1 MNIRFLV
8 ALLCFAS
15 CMSSK
20 KLAEQC
26 KEKFPCE
33 VSKSDTVTVVK
44 ERIETDT
51 IHTEGETVFVTDT
64 MQCPTS
70 VEPITIIRQVQA
82 KCPESQVIE
91 KVRFV
96 ETEKTITIEVLD
108 SSANYL
114 HRVEVWKL
122 TDTITELRARKPFW
136 FGYLLGVLSVVA
148 LLALI
153 LCIALKRAKNK
164 LKG

>member
-108 SSANYL
+108 SSQNYL
-114 HRVEVWKL
+114 NKL
-122 TDTITELRARKPFW
+122 EIDKLK
-136 FGYLLGVLSVVA
+136 SVVQKSQRKLYFSLGG
-148 LLALI
+148 LLFMFLMLMAAIYFLI
-153 LCIALKRAKNK
+153 KKK
-164 LKG
+164 

>member
-1 MNIRFLV
+1 MNIKYLIILV
-8 ALLCFAS
+8 LFTS

-33 VSKSDTVTVVK
+33 IGKSDTVTIVK

-70 VEPITIIRQVQA
+70 VEPITIIREVQA

-96 ETEKTITIEVLD
+96 ETEKTITIEVQD

-114 HRVEVWKL
+114 HRVEVRKL
-122 TDTITELRARKPFW
+122 TDTITELKARKPFW
-136 FGYLLGVLSVVA
+136 LGYLLGALSLLVLIA
-148 LLALI
+148 LMLY
-153 LCIALKRAKNK
+153 IALKRAKK
-164 LKG
+164 

>member
-1 MNIRFLV
+1 MNIRFLII
-8 ALLCFAS
+8 LLCFAS
-15 CMSSK
+15 CMNSK

-33 VSKSDTVTVVK
+33 IGKSDTVTIVN

-51 IHTEGETVFVTDT
+51 IKIEGQTVFVTDT
-64 MQCPTS
+64 VQCPPT

-108 SSANYL
+108 SSQNYL
-114 HRVEVWKL
+114 NKL
-122 TDTITELRARKPFW
+122 EIDKLK
-136 FGYLLGVLSVVA
+136 SVVQKSQRKLYFSLGGLSFMF
-148 LLALI
+148 LLLMIAIYFLI
-153 LCIALKRAKNK
+153 KKK
-164 LKG
+164 